1 MFIIKKDIKK
11 RGNPMCVCTMI
22 IYCNFLSDLKYE
34 REIECDDDHHFVLL
48 CIDEMISFHLV
59 NAAKY
64 FYFKKQLTKHFYFY
78 GDLY

>member
-59 NAAKY
+59 NAAK
-64 FYFKKQLTKHFYFY
+64 FKSI
-78 GDLY
+78 

>member
-1 MFIIKKDIKK
+1 
-11 RGNPMCVCTMI
+11 MCVCTMI

-59 NAAKY
+59 NAAK
-64 FYFKKQLTKHFYFY
+64 FFILKNN
-78 GDLY
+78 